1 VAAELA
7 LAGVRAQVVDRLDD
21 LDPTIKAGSINV
33 ATAEVLHRRG
43 LLPAA
48 RQAHAA
54 TVEQMAVFAKT
65 VNRAAASGGA
75 FGRQLDRH
83 SGHDSGR
90 GFPVT
95 GHFAGMMFRPQLV
108 NSSDPGL
115 ASHTAVDGA
124 TLLTQ
129 HQVEQLLRDHAGR
142 LGVTFRR
149 GVEVTGVEQGDQMVI
164 LHTKA
169 GPMTSRWVVAADG
182 GRSTLRKLLGI
193 GFSGTD
199 PEITGYQAIADMDG
213 AEQLQPG
220 WTWTRNGVYSYGPV
234 PGRILTVQ
242 FTAAPADRTA
252 PVTAEEVQASV
263 RLVSGL
269 PITVTKLHGRATR
282 WTDNARQADTY
293 RLGRVLLAG
302 DAAHVHSPFSG
313 QGLNLGVGDA
323 INVGWKLAA
332 TVNGWAPDGLL
343 DSYST
348 ERTPIAA
355 WVLDWTR
362 AQVALMRGESKTA
375 QLRRV
380 VEHQLL
386 GTHDGMTRVVAL
398 ASGIAQRY
406 ALRPGDPAGV
416 DYDRTGPLD
425 VGRLLG
431 DVELADATLL
441 ADHCHDGRFVLL
453 DRSPGHRYA
462 TACAPWLDRVLVVK
476 DDSAGPSALIR
487 PDGVIAWS
495 GPRAA
500 IPGPDD
506 PQEAGA
512 LPAAQDDTPAAPPD
526 DAAGL
531 RRTLQRWAGTASL
544 LPGTPVPTWTG
555 LTPVSLD

>member
-1 VAAELA
+1 M
-7 LAGVRAQVVDRLDD
+7 
-21 LDPTIKAGSINV
+21 PYKAGSINV

-54 TVEQMAVFAKT
+54 TLEQMTVFAKT

-75 FGRQLDRH
+75 LGRQLDRH
-83 SGHDSGR
+83 SGQGSGR

-108 NSSDPGL
+108 KTSDPGL

-149 GVEVTGVEQGDQMVI
+149 GVEVTGVEQGDEVVI
-164 LHTKA
+164 LRTKA

-242 FTAAPADRTA
+242 ATAAPADRTA

-282 WTDNARQADTY
+282 WTDNARQAGTY

-302 DAAHVHSPFSG
+302 DAAHAHSPFSG
-313 QGLNLGVGDA
+313 QGFNLGVGDA
-323 INVGWKLAA
+323 VNLGWKLAA

-348 ERTPIAA
+348 ERMPIAA

-375 QLRRV
+375 QLRQV

-416 DYDRTGPLD
+416 DYDRTGPLN

-431 DVELADATLL
+431 DVNSPMPPCSPTIATT
-441 ADHCHDGRFVLL
+441 DGSSCLTAARAIVTP
-453 DRSPGHRYA
+453 RPVRRGWTGCSWSRTTPQARPRWSAPTVSSPGADRALPPRDQTIPKKPARRPQRRTTPLPHPPMMLP
-462 TACAPWLDRVLVVK
+462 ACAAPCNG
-476 DDSAGPSALIR
+476 GPGH
-487 PDGVIAWS
+487 P
-495 GPRAA
+495 
-500 IPGPDD
+500 
-506 PQEAGA
+506 
-512 LPAAQDDTPAAPPD
+512 
-526 DAAGL
+526 
-531 RRTLQRWAGTASL
+531 
-544 LPGTPVPTWTG
+544 
-555 LTPVSLD
+555 LTTHE